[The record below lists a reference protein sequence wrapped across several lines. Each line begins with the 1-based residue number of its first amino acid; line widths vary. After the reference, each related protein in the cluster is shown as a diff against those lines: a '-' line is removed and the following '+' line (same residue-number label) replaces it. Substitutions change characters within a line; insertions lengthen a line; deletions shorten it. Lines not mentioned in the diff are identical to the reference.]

1 MPYIRV
7 RPEGLQ
13 RMSEMLDRVEKD
25 IEQREEAFSI
35 VSRNLDWQVKREEDI
50 DWQLRCICIELQEE
64 KQKIAEIAEYLRRAS
79 VIYEKLEKNLQDED
93 ERSLSYGTVYNQ
105 NEQETPFG
113 TAYVA
118 VYSWLLEVSKNIMK
132 AVSEKNKDEVT
143 GLAGDLVSYCDSL
156 IKFFTGDSKHAP
168 FGIGQWCILSK
179 ASASVWKGFYTVF
192 KKSFSDEKTQNLFEK
207 KFGSWATAVGVAGG
221 LMGILGAVTE
231 YSRNGSSTANIGKET
246 VGFGK
251 TLYLIGKDPVFKYPA
266 HVYTSILQSAMDVAG
281 QTYDSIH
288 KYKEDGHWSLEDTAY
303 TGIEASVKGL
313 DTLLSKISF
322 GVFSLKTAGTS
333 AGDTAKWLEEKTTEI
348 GEAAGKLIA
357 SNPESKQ
364 AFQNGNVAKRL
375 QMIVQAM
382 WQKK

>member
-1 MPYIRV
+1 M
-7 RPEGLQ
+7 
-13 RMSEMLDRVEKD
+13 
-25 IEQREEAFSI
+25 
-35 VSRNLDWQVKREEDI
+35 
-50 DWQLRCICIELQEE
+50 
-64 KQKIAEIAEYLRRAS
+64 
-79 VIYEKLEKNLQDED
+79 IYEKLEKNLQDED
-93 ERSLSYGTVYNQ
+93 ERSLSYGTVYDQ

-118 VYSWLLEVSKNIMK
+118 VYSWLLEVSQNIMK

-168 FGIGQWCILSK
+168 FGIGQWCKLSK

>member
-1 MPYIRV
+1 MEGKIRKIF
-7 RPEGLQ
+7 PGANTANGSFNFFDNIIQ
-13 RMSEMLDRVEKD
+13 GD
-25 IEQREEAFSI
+25 INRIFCFKGGPGVGKS
-35 VSRNLDWQVKREEDI
+35 SLMR
-50 DWQLRCICIELQEE
+50 
-64 KQKIAEIAEYLRRAS
+64 KIAQEFIDRGYDVELHHCPSDPSSLDALLIKKLGVVLLDGTSPHIVDPKNPGAVDEI
-79 VIYEKLEKNLQDED
+79 VNLGEFWNV
-93 ERSLSYGTVYNQ
+93 ENL
-105 NEQETPFG
+105 
-113 TAYVA
+113 
-118 VYSWLLEVSKNIMK
+118 
-132 AVSEKNKDEVT
+132 EKNKDEIT

-168 FGIGQWCILSK
+168 FGIGQWCKLSK

-375 QMIVQAM
+375 QMIVQVM

>member
-93 ERSLSYGTVYNQ
+93 ERSLSYGTVYDQ

-132 AVSEKNKDEVT
+132 AVSEKNKDEIT

-168 FGIGQWCILSK
+168 FGIGQWCKLSK

-192 KKSFSDEKTQNLFEK
+192 KKSFSDEKP
-207 KFGSWATAVGVAGG
+207 VAGCRRSH
-221 LMGILGAVTE
+221 LWLLYHLFKLSVFLFANTGAYRHKAAHDVRK
-231 YSRNGSSTANIGKET
+231 YSADRSGYLFLPSGRHRAVSGGRSDESSIG
-246 VGFGK
+246 
-251 TLYLIGKDPVFKYPA
+251 YN
-266 HVYTSILQSAMDVAG
+266 
-281 QTYDSIH
+281 
-288 KYKEDGHWSLEDTAY
+288 AY
-303 TGIEASVKGL
+303 RI
-313 DTLLSKISF
+313 
-322 GVFSLKTAGTS
+322 
-333 AGDTAKWLEEKTTEI
+333 
-348 GEAAGKLIA
+348 
-357 SNPESKQ
+357 
-364 AFQNGNVAKRL
+364 
-375 QMIVQAM
+375 
-382 WQKK
+382 

>member
-143 GLAGDLVSYCDSL
+143 GLAGDLVSYCNSL

-168 FGIGQWCILSK
+168 FGIGQWCKLSK
-179 ASASVWKGFYTVF
+179 ASASDSGLDAISFPAASPISVVF
-192 KKSFSDEKTQNLFEK
+192 SSSHFAVSPALVPAVFNENTPNEILDSNVSKPFTEASIPVYAVSSSDQCP
-207 KFGSWATAVGVAGG
+207 
-221 LMGILGAVTE
+221 
-231 YSRNGSSTANIGKET
+231 SS
-246 VGFGK
+246 
-251 TLYLIGKDPVFKYPA
+251 LYL
-266 HVYTSILQSAMDVAG
+266 
-281 QTYDSIH
+281 
-288 KYKEDGHWSLEDTAY
+288 
-303 TGIEASVKGL
+303 
-313 DTLLSKISF
+313 
-322 GVFSLKTAGTS
+322 
-333 AGDTAKWLEEKTTEI
+333 
-348 GEAAGKLIA
+348 
-357 SNPESKQ
+357 
-364 AFQNGNVAKRL
+364 
-375 QMIVQAM
+375 
-382 WQKK
+382 

>member
-93 ERSLSYGTVYNQ
+93 ERSLSYGTVYDQ

-118 VYSWLLEVSKNIMK
+118 VYSWLLEVSQNIMK

-168 FGIGQWCILSK
+168 FGIG
-179 ASASVWKGFYTVF
+179 
-192 KKSFSDEKTQNLFEK
+192 
-207 KFGSWATAVGVAGG
+207 
-221 LMGILGAVTE
+221 
-231 YSRNGSSTANIGKET
+231 
-246 VGFGK
+246 
-251 TLYLIGKDPVFKYPA
+251 
-266 HVYTSILQSAMDVAG
+266 
-281 QTYDSIH
+281 
-288 KYKEDGHWSLEDTAY
+288 
-303 TGIEASVKGL
+303 
-313 DTLLSKISF
+313 
-322 GVFSLKTAGTS
+322 
-333 AGDTAKWLEEKTTEI
+333 
-348 GEAAGKLIA
+348 
-357 SNPESKQ
+357 
-364 AFQNGNVAKRL
+364 
-375 QMIVQAM
+375 
-382 WQKK
+382 